1 MWAGRRAAKCDTQP
15 RAQPVLFA
23 FPAAELAS
31 GMWQRERIACGVPN
45 VLPFP
50 SGCLKWR
57 LFAPSV
63 MPVRQQLCQGLLSSS
78 HAGGSS
84 WVQVRFPSAYRHE
97 AALGCQ
103 TKGLA
108 GKMKILLL
116 LYTRSVLF
124 TCFLVMHILIS
135 DTENQKCGVFSPSCL
150 PMRPGNTSTA
160 WGCGCLHEQ
169 VLGVHTQA
177 KCTAQMQNRLKYIAL
192 ISAISCH

>member
-1 MWAGRRAAKCDTQP
+1 MWVGRRAAKCDTQP
-15 RAQPVLFA
+15 RAQPVFFA

-31 GMWQRERIACGVPN
+31 GTWQRERIACDVPN

-50 SGCLKWR
+50 SSCLKWR

-63 MPVRQQLCQGLLSSS
+63 MPVRQQLCQELLSSS

-97 AALGCQ
+97 AALRCQ

-116 LYTRSVLF
+116 LYTSSVLF
-124 TCFLVMHILIS
+124 TCFPVMHILIS
-135 DTENQKCGVFSPSCL
+135 DTENQKRGFFPQLPAHAPREHLDCLRLRLPSRASPGHS
-150 PMRPGNTSTA
+150 NTNVQLK
-160 WGCGCLHEQ
+160 CKIDLNILH
-169 VLGVHTQA
+169 
-177 KCTAQMQNRLKYIAL
+177 
-192 ISAISCH
+192 